1 MEANLHL
8 HRLTSDIQL
17 VNVLKF
23 LLNGGK
29 STLDRRP
36 HILAVFCIDN
46 RAPGLLVRNYGER
59 HSNWKLFLFFQL
71 FKNDP
76 SQINACNALLCHL
89 RIPQTQ
95 PQYHGTVT
103 ARQCLV
109 DEPSLLEAAGSARAG
124 SNLALQ
130 SRIPDRQTS
139 R

>member
-76 SQINACNALLCHL
+76 SQINACNDASLPSPNPPDPAAVS
-89 RIPQTQ
+89 RNG
-95 PQYHGTVT
+95 HG
-103 ARQCLV
+103 
-109 DEPSLLEAAGSARAG
+109 EAMPR
-124 SNLALQ
+124 
-130 SRIPDRQTS
+130 R
-139 R
+139 